1 MFKKSL
7 YKAALAYFGDKVGE
21 QEKRA
26 IAEGIA
32 AAARN
37 KAEFEQKKA
46 LIEKEIHNGTA
57 RSKGKLPV

>member
-1 MFKKSL
+1 M
-7 YKAALAYFGDKVGE
+7 AYFGDKVGE

-37 KAEFEQKKA
+37 KAEFERKKA

>member
-7 YKAALAYFGDKVGE
+7 YKADVEYLGNKVGE
-21 QEKRA
+21 KEKRA

-37 KAEFEQKKA
+37 KAEFERKKA
-46 LIEKEIHNGTA
+46 
-57 RSKGKLPV
+57 

>member
-21 QEKRA
+21 QEKR
-26 IAEGIA
+26 GIA

-37 KAEFEQKKA
+37 KAEFERKKA

>member
-7 YKAALAYFGDKVGE
+7 YKAALAYFGDKV
-21 QEKRA
+21 EKRA

-37 KAEFEQKKA
+37 KAEFERKKA